1 VCRKNYQ
8 NISSSSTGRTDKGV
22 LETPVVD
29 PDVAFDQLPLFKTK
43 LNDSLIEVRFERV
56 AVGVLLPVV
65 VVLVSRL
72 LNFFSVVLNPLSLSS
87 TNLAALSN
95 ICGISHSKYQ
105 TKPGMGEIEIFSLP
119 ALFKSLTILVW
130 ISPFELKMD
139 KITREEWL

>member
-1 VCRKNYQ
+1 MQGTAVAKVCRKNYQ
-8 NISSSSTGRTDKGV
+8 NISSSSTGRTDKSV

-43 LNDSLIEVRFERV
+43 LNDSLIEVRFKRV
-56 AVGVLLPVV
+56 AVGVLPVV

-119 ALFKSLTILVW
+119 ALFKSHTILV
-130 ISPFELKMD
+130 
-139 KITREEWL
+139 